1 MEAATSTDPL
11 SETPATEQLPG
22 WEEPNG
28 GTNEKTPA
36 GLVISATEL
45 GYYDSWRF
53 CPRCAWIRLHVKDLP
68 FQGFPGIFS
77 SIDRYNKLIVHNHFD
92 REQRPPIWLE
102 ALGET
107 GEYVNPPHW
116 SAFKVEDS
124 ELGVTV
130 RGEADGIFKLNDG
143 SYVIVDYKTAR
154 YTEAQEGMFRAYR
167 VQLNT
172 YAFIAERMGLSP
184 VSRLALVYMEPS
196 TSEEAA
202 REPSLVDSLG
212 FVMGFR
218 AKVVEVELR
227 MERLVPPLLRK
238 AKRIYDMDKPPAPG
252 PKCRDCKALD
262 GLIETLGR

>member
-1 MEAATSTDPL
+1 MEEATETDPQDQTL
-11 SETPATEQLPG
+11 LTGRLPG
-22 WEEPNG
+22 WEEPG
-28 GTNEKTPA
+28 VAAETSA

-45 GYYDSWRF
+45 GYYASWRF

-92 REQRPPIWLE
+92 REQRPPVWLDS
-102 ALGET
+102 LGET

-116 SAFKVEDS
+116 SAFKVEDPES
-124 ELGVTV
+124 GVTV

-143 SYVIVDYKTAR
+143 SYAIVDYKTAR
-154 YTEAQEGMFRAYR
+154 YTNAQQGMFRAYR

-172 YAFIAERMGLSP
+172 YAYIAERLGLSP
-184 VSRLALVYMEPS
+184 VTRLALVYMEPS
-196 TSEEAA
+196 TDEEIA
-202 REPSLVDSLG
+202 REPGLVDSLG

-218 AKVVEVELR
+218 AKVVDVELR

-238 AKRIYDMDKPPAPG
+238 AKRIFDMEKPPPSG
-252 PKCRDCKALD
+252 RKCRDCQALD
-262 GLIETLGR
+262 GLMETLGR